1 MAEKLIEFS
10 EYKGKPLVRS
20 GNFITLG
27 NPADKAILF
36 LTVLSTK
43 EFHGEEIPDQ
53 IFLQVQSTAK
63 DGEVYKQATKSGLY
77 EALDIGSIWLDR
89 ELKK

>member
-1 MAEKLIEFS
+1 M
-10 EYKGKPLVRS
+10 
-20 GNFITLG
+20 
-27 NPADKAILF
+27 
-36 LTVLSTK
+36 
-43 EFHGEEIPDQ
+43 HQ